1 MSNET
6 SNDLSGVIKSV
17 RQTEKG
23 ARIEKRDQYVLRVA
37 NGANKLQIK
46 QATEALFGVSVEHVN
61 TQNYEGKWRRL
72 TRKAGRRPDWKKA
85 IVTLAKGQ
93 KLELK

>member
-1 MSNET
+1 MATTDPSA
-6 SNDLSGVIKSV
+6 VIKSV

-23 ARIEKRDQYVLRVA
+23 ARLERRDQYVLRVA
-37 NGANKLQIK
+37 KDANKLQIK
-46 QATEALFGVSVEHVN
+46 EATETLFNVSVERVN
-61 TQNYEGKWRRL
+61 TQNYQGKWRRL

-93 KLELK
+93 KIELK